1 MCTINEKHFDFAFGG
16 KRMNKVVDDYSTDYD
31 VAQVQTDPRF
41 EHCRKDMVLLTVE
54 YYATLLLAFILAYA
68 LSPKDVA
75 DLTYLFGLPL
85 WAVAATLVF
94 VGSAVFAIVW
104 ALKMR
109 RFSLAARATD
119 EEVDE

>member
-1 MCTINEKHFDFAFGG
+1 
-16 KRMNKVVDDYSTDYD
+16 MNKVVDDYSTNYD
-31 VAQVQTDPRF
+31 VAQVETDPRF

-54 YYATLLLAFILAYA
+54 YYATLILAFVLAYV

-85 WAVAATLVF
+85 WVVVASLVF
-94 VGSAVFAIVW
+94 VGSTVFCIVW
-104 ALKMR
+104 ALKSR
-109 RFSLAARATD
+109 KFSLAARASD

>member
-1 MCTINEKHFDFAFGG
+1 
-16 KRMNKVVDDYSTDYD
+16 MNKVVDDYSTEYD
-31 VAQVQTDPRF
+31 VAQVETDPRF

-54 YYATLLLAFILAYA
+54 YYATLLLAFILAYV

-85 WAVAATLVF
+85 WAVISALVF
-94 VGSAVFAIVW
+94 VGSAVFCIVW
-104 ALKMR
+104 AVKMR